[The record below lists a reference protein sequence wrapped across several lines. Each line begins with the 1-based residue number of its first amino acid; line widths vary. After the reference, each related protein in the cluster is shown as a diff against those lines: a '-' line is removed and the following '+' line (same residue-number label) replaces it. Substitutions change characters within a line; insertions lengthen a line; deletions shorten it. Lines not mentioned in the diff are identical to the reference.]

1 MIASLAALVLAA
13 QAPSPQAP
21 QAPQAE
27 LTAGLWQAEVTGPGG
42 PVHFGLE
49 LQADDAGAWT
59 GWIHNAEEKLPIGKA
74 TLRGTELRLELW
86 PYESVIT
93 ASVEKGGK
101 AMRGTWTRSRGRAE
115 PTSMPF
121 SARTPVPSGPMDGN
135 VAVTLAERYRVQFSS
150 SEEPSVM
157 LLKQSGNELSGT
169 ILTTVGDY
177 RFLEGT
183 VRGGQ
188 MRLSVFDGAHAFLF
202 RAERQADG
210 SLKGDFWSRD
220 SWHETFTAVPDDTIE
235 MPDPYGLSKWTGD
248 VPLGKLVFPGLDGK
262 PKRLD
267 DPAFDGK
274 ARLVVLF
281 GTWCPNC
288 YDETRYLN
296 ELVERYGAR
305 GLSVLGLAFE
315 FEDEFE
321 RQAAGVRR
329 YIDRMDVKYPILIA
343 GPTDKAKASAAFPAL
358 DRVRAYPTTLFM
370 NAKGEVEAV
379 HTGFN
384 GPATGPRHTRL
395 REEFETTIERLLGA

>member
-1 MIASLAALVLAA
+1 MIASLAALVLVA

-21 QAPQAE
+21 QVPQAE

-42 PVHFGLE
+42 PVRFGLE
-49 LQADDAGAWT
+49 LKAGDSGAWT
-59 GWIHNAEEKLPIGKA
+59 GWLHNAEEKLPIGRA
-74 TLRGTELRLELW
+74 ALRGTELRLELW

-93 ASVEKGGK
+93 ASIEQGGK
-101 AMRGTWTRSRGRAE
+101 AMHGKWIRSRGRAE

-135 VAVTLAERYRVQFSS
+135 LTVTLAERYRVQFSS

-157 LLKQSGNELSGT
+157 LLKQTGNELTGT

-177 RFLEGT
+177 RFLEGS
-183 VRGGQ
+183 VRGRQ
-188 MRLSVFDGAHAFLF
+188 MTLSVFDGAHAFLF

-220 SWHETFTAVPDDTIE
+220 SWHETFSAVPDDEIE
-235 MPDPYGLSKWTGD
+235 MPDPYGLSKWTGKI
-248 VPLGKLVFPGLDGK
+248 PLGKLAFPGLDGK
-262 PKRLD
+262 TKRLD
-267 DPAFDGK
+267 DPSFAGK

-288 YDETRYLN
+288 YDETLYLN

-321 RQAAGVRR
+321 RQAAGVQR

-358 DRVRAYPTTLFM
+358 DRVRAYPTTLFL